1 MQVPSFLNLVTGAM
15 TADRLPMFNA
25 AKDALASQA
34 ARVWANS
41 LIARYGKVQELRIDS
56 RGKTLAV
63 TCLLD
68 GETSPITIRVENYI
82 VESERDRQ
90 FIRAT
95 GFSCSRPWLQN
106 LLTDHG
112 PKQRLELPAWAAAAL
127 AG

>member
-1 MQVPSFLNLVTGAM
+1 
-15 TADRLPMFNA
+15 MFTA

-41 LIARYGKVQELRIDS
+41 LITRYGKVQELRIDS